1 MRSRNSSRRLR
12 FASVSRSTA
21 WSDFFSAADSA
32 GLTTAGPSTNSS
44 LRRGREPVVRVTRLP
59 SDPDASQ
66 PEWRSGRILP
76 ELDGSS
82 VRACSAPALLVRS
95 PAAGGRSS
103 PHTQDSPRT
112 TPPASGSC
120 HAPCRAP
127 QISCAAGRPRRLS
140 PSSSSPQS
148 LASSTLHHHCY
159 RLSPGRN
166 ENKNAPVYVRGVS
179 VSGVYLTI
187 PPGGTI
193 PTETC
198 SCTAL
203 PKCRFPFAWVN
214 VPEAA
219 SWGELARVR
228 PGTECGAGGA
238 LGSCRLAGR
247 LA

>member
-12 FASVSRSTA
+12 FVSVSRSTA
-21 WSDFFSAADSA
+21 WSDLFSAADPA

-44 LRRGREPVVRVTRLP
+44 LPRCPQLVVRVTRLP

-76 ELDGSS
+76 QLDGSS
-82 VRACSAPALLVRS
+82 VPACSAPALLVRS

-112 TPPASGSC
+112 PPPASGSC

-148 LASSTLHHHCY
+148 LASSTLHHHWY
-159 RLSPGRN
+159 RLSGLQVHMRRAVLTPESRHRS
-166 ENKNAPVYVRGVS
+166 ECRGIR
-179 VSGVYLTI
+179 L
-187 PPGGTI
+187 
-193 PTETC
+193 
-198 SCTAL
+198 
-203 PKCRFPFAWVN
+203 R
-214 VPEAA
+214 
-219 SWGELARVR
+219 ELELVGQRK
-228 PGTECGAGGA
+228 
-238 LGSCRLAGR
+238 LH
-247 LA
+247 